1 MTRPNSA
8 PKGGGMF
15 KVFVKQADG
24 CWRIAASHSTR
35 EQAELTAYI
44 ITNRQGFV
52 AKVML

>member
-1 MTRPNSA
+1 
-8 PKGGGMF
+8 MF
-15 KVFVKQADG
+15 KVFVKSQDG
-24 CWRIAASHSTR
+24 QWRIASLHTTR